1 MVSLNRNEIRSRIE
15 SLNSDQKKAAL
26 HKEGPAVV
34 FAGAGSGKTRVIIT
48 RIASLVSEGVPAS
61 SILAVTF
68 TNKAAKEMRERLV
81 AIDPLLQQARLG
93 TFHSVCARWL
103 REFSRELGFTSDFTI
118 YDDKDSLQAIKSI
131 LKNYKEDLSG
141 ESPRVYLNAI
151 SRAKTYACLPM
162 EVEKLIAHDPNF
174 FPPMGVDVYKRYQSY
189 LISCNAMD
197 FNDLLMN
204 MLILLRSH
212 KLVRETLQ
220 LRFKYILIDEYQDT
234 NQTQFS
240 LINLLVNKN
249 KNLFVVGD
257 DDQSIYS
264 WRGANPQNI
273 IDFHKYYPSAEVY
286 HLEQNYRSSGCI
298 VKAASQMISKNKTRS
313 PKTLW
318 TDREFG
324 ELIELKNEYDAE
336 TESWFIADSIVEDK
350 KLYSY
355 NNVAILYRT
364 NAQSRQIEEALIKKK
379 IPYRIYG
386 SLRFYDRVEIKDL
399 LAYCRLLV
407 NKDDD
412 VSFRR
417 IVNLPPRGI
426 GEKALETIENIARD
440 SDLSLYEST
449 CEFLRKEEKS
459 RANLKLKNFI
469 SLIETLRSYL
479 DQNILEKFLGELLQK
494 IDYRAYIEKKYPD
507 QFQDKLSNIH
517 ELGSAIS
524 DYAEENSRPR
534 LADWL
539 KETAL
544 VDNEKVEDSFIE
556 EDRERTE
563 SVHLMTLHA
572 AKGLEFLK
580 VFIIGVEDGLI
591 PHTNSMND
599 PFQLEEERRLFYV
612 GMTRAQK
619 KLVLLTA
626 VRRRVL
632 NNWLSYPVSRFLTEI
647 PSECFSRELKSYPL
661 VKEEEKTFSRGDLV
675 YHEQYKSG
683 IVKEVDK
690 DSSFLQVIVDFK
702 SYGLR
707 KVDGKKI
714 KKITTIKGQGSF
726 RYDHSV

>member
-1 MVSLNRNEIRSRIE
+1 MLSLNRDEVRSRLE
-15 SLNSDQKKAAL
+15 SLNPDQKKAAL

-48 RIASLVSEGVPAS
+48 RIASLVSEGINPE

-68 TNKAAKEMRERLV
+68 TNKAAKEMRERL
-81 AIDPLLQQARLG
+81 ASIDPLLQRTRVG
-93 TFHSVCARWL
+93 TFHSACARWL
-103 REFSRELGFTSDFTI
+103 REFSNELGFTSDFTI
-118 YDDKDSLQAIKSI
+118 YDDKDSLQAVKSI
-131 LKNYKEDLSG
+131 LKEYKEELSN
-141 ESPRVYLNAI
+141 ESPRAYLNAI
-151 SRAKTYACLPM
+151 GRAKTYACLPI
-162 EVEKLIAHDPNF
+162 EAEKLLAHDPNF
-174 FPPMGVDVYKRYQSY
+174 FPPLGVEVYKKYQAY

-197 FNDLLMN
+197 FSDLLMN

-212 KLVRETLQ
+212 TLVRETLQ
-220 LRFKYILIDEYQDT
+220 LRFRHILIDEYQDT

-240 LINLLVNKN
+240 LINLLVNRSR
-249 KNLFVVGD
+249 NLFVVGD

-273 IDFHKYYPSAEVY
+273 IDFHEYYPGAEVY

-298 VKAASQMISKNKTRS
+298 VEAASKMIARNKTRS

-324 ELIELKNEYDAE
+324 ETIDLKNEYDAE
-336 TESWFIADSIVEDK
+336 TESWFIADSIAEDK
-350 KLYSY
+350 DLYSY

-364 NAQSRQIEEALIKKK
+364 NAQSRQIEDALLKKK

-412 VSFRR
+412 VAFRR

-426 GEKALETIENIARD
+426 GKKAIETVEEISRA
-440 SDLSLYEST
+440 SDLSLFEGA
-449 CEFLRKEEKS
+449 CELVKTGNS
-459 RANLKLKNFI
+459 RSNAKLKGFLL
-469 SLIETLRSYL
+469 LIEQLK
-479 DQNILEKFLGELLQK
+479 IFLEKNLLDEFLGELLEK
-494 IDYRAYIEKKYPD
+494 IDYRPYLEKKYPD
-507 QFQDKLSNIH
+507 QLQDKLSNIH
-517 ELGSAIS
+517 ELGAAIS
-524 DYAEENSRPR
+524 DYAEESSRPR
-534 LADWL
+534 LANWL

-544 VDNEKVEDSFIE
+544 VDNERNEDSSGE
-556 EDRERTE
+556 GELGE

-580 VFIIGVEDGLI
+580 VFIVGVEDGLI
-591 PHTNSMND
+591 PHTNSMDD

-619 KLVLLTA
+619 KLVMLTA
-626 VRRRVL
+626 ARRRVL
-632 NNWLSYPVSRFLTEI
+632 NNWVSYPVSRFLKEI
-647 PSECFSRELKSYPL
+647 PEECFSRELKSYP
-661 VKEEEKTFSRGDLV
+661 VEDEGRNSFVPGDLV
-675 YHEQYKSG
+675 YHAQYKSG
-683 IVKEVDK
+683 IVKAVDE
-690 DSSFLQVIVDFK
+690 DSGFLQVIVDFK

-714 KKITTIKGQGSF
+714 KKITNIKGRGSF
-726 RYDHSV
+726 GYDHSI